1 MDTKKT
7 SVELIQSAEELRVR
21 GDNNKEVDSGLVKR
35 KMFQTLEVFF
45 GKEQPFYETVSTL
58 ELFKHR
64 QESLVVGKQNEG
76 FLPKQFRN

>member
-1 MDTKKT
+1 
-7 SVELIQSAEELRVR
+7 
-21 GDNNKEVDSGLVKR
+21 
-35 KMFQTLEVFF
+35 MFQTLEVFF

-76 FLPKQFRN
+76 YDNNDCGDNDDWL